1 MTKFVSGAL
10 VALFAG
16 SAAQAQSPEGWLF
29 RFDGAFLHQ
38 GDADLSGGSTFG
50 VDRTYLRFG
59 AFNRLPSGLS
69 IGVAASGGRSDYAFS
84 GAAPWG
90 RIKESTVSV
99 TVAGRTDAGARW
111 FVAPSI
117 RMRAEKGASSLDGQ
131 SAGLFAGMSWQVN
144 DRLNIGPAFGV
155 FGGLGSDEYDVFPAL
170 LLDWQLTDRFSLTTG
185 PTIGASQGPGLSLR
199 YDMSEAWSLTLSARR
214 ETNRFALSNTG
225 QTPKGIGED
234 RSIPVVLSLGYAPN
248 PGMKAIVFAGAEL
261 NGQLSVE
268 NAVGT
273 TISSQTYSSAPL
285 VGASFSLS
293 F

>member
-1 MTKFVSGAL
+1 MRKFVSTAL
-10 VALFAG
+10 MALFVG
-16 SAAQAQSPEGWLF
+16 SAAQAQSPDRLLF

-38 GDADLSGGSTFG
+38 GDADISGGSTFG
-50 VDRTYLRFG
+50 VDRTYVRFG
-59 AFNRLPSGLS
+59 AFNRLASGLS

-90 RIKESTVSV
+90 RIKENTVSV

-111 FVAPSI
+111 FVAPSL
-117 RMRAEKGASSLDGQ
+117 RMRSEKGASSSDGQ

-155 FGGLGSDEYDVFPAL
+155 FGGLGRDDYDVFPAL
-170 LLDWQLTDRFSLTTG
+170 LLDWQLSDRFSLTTG

-214 ETNRFALSNTG
+214 ETNRFALSNSG
-225 QTPKGIGED
+225 PTPKGVGED
-234 RSIPVVLSLGYAPN
+234 RSIPVVLSLGYAPH
-248 PGMKAIVFAGAEL
+248 PGMKATVFAGAEL

-273 TISSQTYSSAPL
+273 TVSTQSYSSAPL